1 MIYSKIFCYSFIAF
15 IFASACNEN
24 ILMKENPNLP
34 PPKVEKIPYQH
45 KIHGDIRVD
54 NYYWLRDRD
63 NPEVIDYLE
72 RENDYY
78 DKLTIQSKSIQN
90 ELFYEM
96 KSRIKEDDSSVPYFY
111 NGYWYITRLETGKS
125 YPIYVRKKDS
135 LSAKEEILIDV
146 NLEAKGYDYFSL
158 VGINISPDNSKMSY
172 AVDTQSRRKYT
183 LYIKDLITN
192 INLETKIKNCTGGS
206 VWANDNKHLFYTKKD
221 PETLRS
227 NEVYRHNLETMFV
240 NDELIYIEEDDTFSV
255 GIGKSKSNE
264 YIFISSYSTLT
275 TEHQYLNANNP
286 TESFKKIQERIRGLE
301 YSVSH
306 YNDYF
311 YIITNH
317 NNSYNFKLVKTPVDK
332 TEIKNWTTIIN
343 HRKDVL
349 LEDIELFENYWVT
362 SERFKGLNQLII
374 HSWRDKSSYLLP
386 VEGETYSLY
395 SLYNPQFASSKLR
408 YSYNSLSTPPLIM
421 EFDMSS
427 KENTILKTQKV
438 LDKNFKTTN
447 YIEKRIWAEASD
459 GVKIPI
465 SLVYH
470 KETKLSS
477 ETPLLQYAYGSY
489 GITRDPYFSSS
500 RLSLLDRG
508 FIYAIAHVRGGEYL
522 GRSWYKEGKL
532 FKKKNTFS
540 DFISCSKFLIN
551 NGYTSSKHLYA
562 YGGSA
567 GGLLMGVVVNDS
579 PEIYNGVIAA
589 VPFVDVITT
598 MLDESIP
605 LTTGEYDEWG
615 NPNNKNFYDYMLSYS
630 PYDQIKN
637 QAYPNILVTTGL
649 HDSQVQYWEP
659 AKWVAKLRDYKTDSN
674 VIFLHTNMSTGHG
687 GASGRFDALKEIA
700 KNYAFL
706 LQLEEQID

>member
-15 IFASACNEN
+15 IFAIACNEH

-34 PPKVEKIPYQH
+34 PPKAEKIPYQH

-54 NYYWLRDRD
+54 NYYWLRERD

-78 DKLTIQSKSIQN
+78 DKLTIQSKPIQK

-111 NGYWYITRLETGKS
+111 NGYWYITRFETGKS
-125 YPIYVRKKDS
+125 YPIYLRKKDS
-135 LSAKEEILIDV
+135 LSAMEEILIDV
-146 NLEAKGYDYFSL
+146 NLEAKGYEYFSL

-192 INLETKIKNCTGGS
+192 LNLGTNIKNCTGGS

-227 NEVYRHNLETMFV
+227 NKVYRHNLETMV
-240 NDELIYIEEDDTFSV
+240 INDELIYIEEDDTFSV

-286 TESFKKIQERIRGLE
+286 IDNFKKIQERIRGLE

-317 NNSYNFKLVKTPVDK
+317 NNSHNFKLVKTPVDK
-332 TEIKNWTTIIN
+332 TEINNWIPIID

-349 LEDIELFENYWVT
+349 LEDIELFEDFWVT
-362 SERFKGLNQLII
+362 NERYNGLNQLII
-374 HSWRDKSSYLLP
+374 HSWEDKVTYSLP

-408 YSYNSLSTPPLIM
+408 YSYNSLSTPPSIM

-427 KENTILKTQKV
+427 KENTVLKTQKV

-470 KETKLSS
+470 KDTKLST

-489 GITRDPYFSSS
+489 GITRDPDFSSS

-522 GRSWYKEGKL
+522 GRSWYEDGKL

-540 DFISCSKFLIN
+540 DFISCSKFLIDS
-551 NGYTSSKHLYA
+551 GYTSSRHLYA

-567 GGLLMGVVVNDS
+567 GGLLMGVIVNES
-579 PEIYNGVIAA
+579 PKTYNGVIAA

-598 MLDESIP
+598 MLDETIP

-615 NPNNKNFYDYMLSYS
+615 NPNNKNYYDYMLSYS
-630 PYDQIKN
+630 PYDKVKN

-674 VIFLHTNMSTGHG
+674 VIFLHTNMNTGHG
-687 GASGRFDALKEIA
+687 GASGRFDALKEVA

-706 LQLEEQID
+706 LQLEKQIN